1 MLRSC
6 GKYIFLLV
14 AFLAPGVSVL
24 ATNGL
29 VPLLGIASL
38 YPLFYVIRH
47 NRWQTLFA
55 LPTVKIFL
63 VLLAF
68 GAASALWG
76 IVPQKALL
84 LSAKWGF
91 LFLLGYC
98 IFLWLKEQAL
108 VTTSLENALL
118 WGTAIAVFT
127 LAVDRFTHGALWN
140 ILHTGGK
147 PFELYMLNKGATCL
161 ALFTWTC
168 FYLLWKRQKYS
179 WAAVAWIICG
189 SILSTLESNAAILA
203 YMLATA
209 TFFFILVLG
218 CTGLRI
224 LLCGCVLFMCALP
237 FLMLTID
244 AENAS
249 RSLPQLP
256 ESAKHRLYIWEF
268 VSHKASEHPIL
279 GWGLDSARYF
289 PVEAKDVKHP
299 IFYPLPNHPHNSIL
313 QVWLELGM
321 IGLVCFI
328 ACIGTLIHTLNRLHG
343 NLSQAAASAMLVS
356 YLTIGLVGYSLWQSW
371 WIATGWIAAI
381 FIRVAFQLPMPALAH
396 KAPAPSTLPDAS
408 LA

>member
-1 MLRSC
+1 MLNSWGQR
-6 GKYIFLLV
+6 ILLWV
-14 AFLAPGVSVL
+14 AFLTPGVSVL
-24 ATNGL
+24 ASNGL

-38 YPLFYVIRH
+38 CPLFYVIRH
-47 NRWQTLFA
+47 NRWQPLFA

-63 VLLAF
+63 VLLVF
-68 GAASALWG
+68 GAVSAFWG
-76 IVPQKALL
+76 IVPQKAFL
-84 LSAKWGF
+84 LSAKLGCV
-91 LFLLGYC
+91 FLLGYC

-108 VTTSLENALL
+108 VTTSLETALL
-118 WGTAIAVFT
+118 WGTAIAVFA

-140 ILHTGGK
+140 ALHTGGK

-161 ALFTWTC
+161 ALFTWAC
-168 FYLLWKRQKYS
+168 FYLLWKRLKYV
-179 WAAVAWIICG
+179 WAALAWVVCACV
-189 SILSTLESNAAILA
+189 LSTLESNAALLA
-203 YMLATA
+203 YLLATT
-209 TFFFILVLG
+209 TFFFILFLG
-218 CTGLRI
+218 SVGLRI

-237 FLMLTID
+237 FFMLTID

-249 RSLPQLP
+249 HSLPQLP

-299 IFYPLPNHPHNSIL
+299 IFYPLPNHPHNSLL

-343 NLSQAAASAMLVS
+343 NLSQAAASATLVS

-371 WIATGWIAAI
+371 WIAAGWMATV
-381 FIRVAFQLPMPALAH
+381 FIRAAFQLPMPAPAR
-396 KAPAPSTLPDAS
+396 KFPAPSTLPDAS